1 MLHVEEREKE
11 SLNEREKKKKGRENR
26 ERRRGKERD
35 GRNEMNEVMM
45 EVTNFFL
52 IFLFSKVNGIVKL
65 PTYPSLTTSTK
76 MHARMIWSFG

>member
-1 MLHVEEREKE
+1 MRERK
-11 SLNEREKKKKGRENR
+11 RARMR
-26 ERRRGKERD
+26 ERRKRKGERTGERRRRKERD

-45 EVTNFFL
+45 EVTSFCL